1 LYIIFLTLMATIPL
15 FQEKKRIVEGEGE
28 CNTLLFSPLPIF
40 PFLQTVR
47 SLSTHSSLSKDSSLH
62 KNVCLLIFY
71 VGTNVLSVWEGIGM
85 GELRLEE
92 FMSRFNT
99 EEACADYL
107 FQQKWPEGFVCPRC
121 SHRQFYKIDTRRLPL
136 YECALCHYQASLIVG
151 TVMEGSHTALQKWF
165 LAIYLVSQPFPGISA
180 MALKEEIK
188 VTYKTAWLMLHKIR
202 RAMSEADAS
211 VQLSGIVQVH
221 DACYGRPYNP
231 WHFTHAEE
239 HPLLV
244 GVNLNE
250 QKEPTYIKMKL
261 LVETPREKRIN
272 RQEKENFA
280 DRYIKSEE
288 SKVEFITERL
298 KPRRL
303 KKGYPL
309 FVNARHWINETF
321 HGLGRRHLQVYLD
334 EFSYRINRML
344 QNAPLFDSLIQCC
357 ASSKAVSYRTIVGRR
372 RRFRQKRLAGLPI

>member
-1 LYIIFLTLMATIPL
+1 
-15 FQEKKRIVEGEGE
+15 
-28 CNTLLFSPLPIF
+28 
-40 PFLQTVR
+40 
-47 SLSTHSSLSKDSSLH
+47 
-62 KNVCLLIFY
+62 
-71 VGTNVLSVWEGIGM
+71 M
-85 GELRLEE
+85 GELSLEQ
-92 FMSRFNT
+92 FLSRYNT

-107 FQQKWPEGFVCPRC
+107 FQMKWPEGFVCTRC
-121 SHRQFYKIDTRRLPL
+121 SHRQYYMTITRRLPL
-136 YECALCHYQASLIVG
+136 YECARCRYQASLTVG

-165 LAIYLVSQPFPGISA
+165 HAIFLVSQPSPGISA
-180 MALKEEIK
+180 TALKKEIN

-231 WHFTHAEE
+231 THFTHAEE

-261 LVETPREKRIN
+261 LVEIPREKRIN

-280 DRYIKSEE
+280 DRYIQSEE
-288 SKVEFITERL
+288 SQVEFITERL
-298 KPRRL
+298 KPRKL
-303 KKGYPL
+303 KKGYPI
-309 FVNARHWINETF
+309 FTIAQRWINETF
-321 HGLGRRHLQVYLD
+321 HGIGGRHLQAYLD
-334 EFSYRINRML
+334 EFCYRLNRLL
-344 QNAPLFDSLIQCC
+344 QKAPLFGSLIQCC

-372 RRFRQKRLAGLPI
+372 KRFKPKQLADLPI